1 MKTHGGLKF
10 RLSVTIG
17 KDVAVASFVPNAL
30 IALLKRSV

>member
-1 MKTHGGLKF
+1 MKTQGGRKF
-10 RLSVTIG
+10 LGSVTIG